1 MRWRDVKQNRI
12 PPKEEKQEEIQESI
26 LDLPFASRFDRFK
39 AFTTDSFLVAMPI
52 FYLVFYA
59 VFGSRE
65 EFAQHMGLGWIYIL
79 TPLAII
85 MTAFYTKAGQS
96 PGMKAYELEVVD
108 NQTKKR
114 PTILTSFLRFFFFNI
129 SFFSVIGILFTFFR
143 KDQRCLHDLLSGTS
157 IINKETNQK

>member
-12 PPKEEKQEEIQESI
+12 PKKEEKDEIQNI

-52 FYLVFYA
+52 FYIVFY
-59 VFGSRE
+59 VVLGSRE
-65 EFAQHMGLGWIYIL
+65 AFAQNMLLGWTYIL

-85 MTAFYTKAGQS
+85 MTLFYAKAGQS
-96 PGMKAYELEVVD
+96 PGMKAYELEVID
-108 NQTKKR
+108 NRTKQK
-114 PTILTSFLRFFFFNI
+114 PTLITAFLRFFFFNI
-129 SFFSVIGILFTFFR
+129 SFFSVVGILFTYLR

-157 IINKETNQK
+157 IINEEKSKK

>member
-12 PPKEEKQEEIQESI
+12 PEKEEEKEEAQVI

-65 EFAQHMGLGWIYIL
+65 AFAENMGIGWLYIL
-79 TPLAII
+79 SPLAII
-85 MTAFYTKAGQS
+85 MTAFYVKAGQS
-96 PGMKAYELEVVD
+96 PGMKAYEVEVVD
-108 NQTKKR
+108 NVTKQK
-114 PTILTSFLRFFFFNI
+114 PTILTAFLRFFFFNI
-129 SFFSVIGILFTFFR
+129 SFFSVVGILLTYFR

-157 IINKETNQK
+157 IIDKQN